1 MVGNSS
7 TLRTFRVTCRS
18 SFSASLISEFQSRSY
33 CRQDISN
40 SFKVKKKPFGV
51 WKIFFIMIV
60 GSNNMINIHRI
71 AVNFLNN
78 LHSNAHTNTQPL
90 SLSLSLTHT
99 HTHTHTHS
107 HSHTHTLSCTHKSHR
122 QTDTHT
128 HTHDI
133 NTFFLYLPLSLS
145 LLFICHTLS
154 HKHTHIRTHPHTHTP
169 QTDLPAMTPDEQ

>member
-1 MVGNSS
+1 MQHCWTMVGNSS

-99 HTHTHTHS
+99 HTHTHTYTRMQT
-107 HSHTHTLSCTHKSHR
+107 HTHNH
-122 QTDTHT
+122 THT
-128 HTHDI
+128 HTH
-133 NTFFLYLPLSLS
+133 TY
-145 LLFICHTLS
+145 TRMQ
-154 HKHTHIRTHPHTHTP
+154 THTHTHTYT
-169 QTDLPAMTPDEQ
+169 QSHAHTHTHTHTHTHLSLIHI